1 VAATRGPYD
10 AFLTVVLLALGIYF
24 SVLVAKS
31 LRGYLLFRRIR
42 GTALVTWPL
51 PRPGHFPFLLALG
64 FVSAG
69 VAVLNSYLQRPFHH
83 VYSQGVMAAYFMLFV
98 PLTMRIH
105 RGLYRDGVWA
115 DTGFLPY
122 GNIGRMAF
130 VERPEIVLVLVPR
143 RGSGALRLPVP
154 ASEYGAVRRVLEDK
168 IRERAVNME
177 QAILGL

>member
-1 VAATRGPYD
+1 MDRGPYD
-10 AFLTVVLLALGIYF
+10 TALTLILLALGIYF

-31 LRGYLLFRRIR
+31 LSAYLLFRRIR
-42 GTALVTWPL
+42 RGALVTWSV

-83 VYSQGVMAAYFMLFV
+83 VYSQGVMAVYFVVLV
-98 PLTMRIH
+98 PLSAGIP
-105 RGLYRDGVWA
+105 RGLYRDGLWA
-115 DTGFLPY
+115 DNGFLPY
-122 GNIGRMAF
+122 GKIGRMAF
-130 VERPEIVLVLVPR
+130 VERPEIVLVLVPKS
-143 RGSGALRLPVP
+143 GSGALRLPIP

-168 IRERAVNME
+168 IREREVTME